1 MDADADGW
9 QLLNPKLEQM
19 FLLDANY
26 YEQQHPKCHPADE
39 FKCSLS
45 NCSIHKLQPGNFTLM
60 KLNPTKFG
68 RSLPVCWLIAA
79 SQLLGVIDW
88 PQSL

>member
-1 MDADADGW
+1 MDIDADIL
-9 QLLNPKLEQM
+9 QSVNPKVKQLWS
-19 FLLDANY
+19 LDANY

-60 KLNPTKFG
+60 K
-68 RSLPVCWLIAA
+68 
-79 SQLLGVIDW
+79 
-88 PQSL
+88 